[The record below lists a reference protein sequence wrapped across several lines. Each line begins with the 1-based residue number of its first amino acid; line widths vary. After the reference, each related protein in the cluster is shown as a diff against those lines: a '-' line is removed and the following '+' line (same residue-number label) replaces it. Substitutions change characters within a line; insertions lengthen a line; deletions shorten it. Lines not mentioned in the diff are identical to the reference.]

1 MKKRL
6 TILQKMNLWGSSAHR
21 FKLNLFF
28 LFNVTQIQ
36 QKIRLFYDTVRNGS
50 AELNLNSVQ

>member
-1 MKKRL
+1 MGKQCTQIQTK
-6 TILQKMNLWGSSAHR
+6 
-21 FKLNLFF
+21 LFF